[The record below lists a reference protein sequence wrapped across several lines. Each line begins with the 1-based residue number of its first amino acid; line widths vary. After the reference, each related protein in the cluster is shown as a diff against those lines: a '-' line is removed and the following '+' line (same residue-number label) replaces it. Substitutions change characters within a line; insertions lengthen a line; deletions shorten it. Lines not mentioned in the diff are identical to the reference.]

1 MSVNNVNSLYQT
13 QGIQGSTS
21 YTTLSQ
27 DDGGGV
33 DIGKLL
39 LGGLGTVVT
48 IGLGVAAYKS
58 GKQSSLTKES
68 DNVFTT
74 MCNGVKN
81 WLGKNGDDVAQAAK
95 NDIPAEC
102 KTSLKTFFSGGELS
116 SEQKQDIVD
125 NANEISKVFSD
136 KARKNATKADK
147 LAEITKIEKDEDKL
161 KTLAQF
167 LGIKGELKFNKS
179 GIDLSS
185 SSLDDQAIIARKL
198 KDTNGDSIN
207 DIITA
212 LQTKYA
218 NKQKNYNSASSKIRN
233 LTDVDTLKPV
243 ICSTDAVQS
252 IITKRLNRAG
262 AAKTLAESC
271 QDTSSYINTQNSLN
285 KWKDAGDLT
294 KDEYDNLMALAEQKF
309 MNKNSGKDYLEYLS
323 QTLKK
328 ADGPE
333 IDFNSLNEDS
343 IKFLNEKFP
352 GLNLNQDAS
361 STKTSLT
368 AQQLIDWKLKNTKSI
383 SEYLGLKGTQIPSGW
398 TIENNALHFK
408 GSSTPSNTN
417 IGIIQIHNFDDY
429 KNMSEGNI
437 TGYTINL
444 DNLKKIFEPTTALS
458 L

>member
-102 KTSLKTFFSGGELS
+102 KTSLKTLFSDGEIS
-116 SEQKQDIVD
+116 QTQKQDIVD
-125 NANEISKVFSD
+125 NADEISKVFSD

-179 GIDLSS
+179 GSVLSS

-243 ICSTDAVQS
+243 TCSTDAVQS

>member
-218 NKQKNYNSASSKIRN
+218 NKQKNYDTAVGKIKDIRVEGI
-233 LTDVDTLKPV
+233 TKTSDVFTN
-243 ICSTDAVQS
+243 TT
-252 IITKRLNRAG
+252 ITKRLNRAG

-309 MNKNSGKDYLEYLS
+309 MDKNSGKDYLEYLS

-352 GLNLNQDAS
+352 GLNLNQDTS
-361 STKTSLT
+361 GTKTSLT

-398 TIENNALHFK
+398 TIKNNALHFK
-408 GSSTPSNTN
+408 GSSTPSYTN
-417 IGIIQIHNFDDY
+417 IGTIKIHNFDDY

-444 DNLKKIFEPTTALS
+444 DNLKKIFESTTALS